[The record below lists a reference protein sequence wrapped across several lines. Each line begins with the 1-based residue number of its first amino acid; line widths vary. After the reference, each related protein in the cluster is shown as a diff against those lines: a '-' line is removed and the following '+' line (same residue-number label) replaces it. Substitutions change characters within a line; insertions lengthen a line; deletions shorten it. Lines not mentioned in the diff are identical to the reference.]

1 MFRASSPSDSP
12 PVPSLVGRPAAQG
25 PTPDAEPCFH
35 CGLPVTEPGRY
46 VALVEG
52 TPRNLCCTGCQAVTE
67 TILGSGLAAF
77 YASRTA
83 VASPAAADNVALPDL
98 AVYDRPEVQAGFVER
113 GLDGTCEATLLL
125 EGIRCAACVW
135 LNEQHL
141 ASQPGVV
148 RADINYATRRAHLQW
163 DPAKI
168 RLSEIL
174 AAVQAIGYRAWPND
188 NAAAEALDRRER
200 RDALWR
206 LFVAAFGMMQVMMY
220 AYPAYIAMDGDL
232 TPDIARLLRWAS
244 LLLTVPV
251 VFYSAA
257 PFFRGAWRDLRG
269 GRAGMDVPVA
279 LGIGAA
285 FLGSVWA
292 TASGQGEVYFDS
304 VSMFVFFLL
313 GGRWLE
319 AGARRKAVEVLRHL
333 SRAMP
338 ATAER
343 LGDWPTSDI
352 TETVPAIALSVG
364 DHVLVRPG
372 AAFPADGILVQGET
386 RADESLLTG
395 EALPVAKRP
404 GHSVVGGA
412 LNASQPVVVRVERAG
427 NATRLGSIVRL
438 AERSH
443 AERPAL
449 VALADRYAS
458 AFVIVVLLLAGL
470 AAAAWWWH
478 DPSRALA
485 VAVAVLV
492 VTCPCA
498 LSLATPTALTVGT
511 GALAKAGLIVTRER
525 AIETLTRV
533 THVVL
538 DKTGTLTEG
547 VFAIVSAEALGPV
560 DDASCRALAAAMEA
574 GSDHPVAR
582 ALRGAIGDAVT
593 VTDVRHVA
601 GEGVEAEWNG
611 RRVRLGSRRHV
622 EALTGPLPRSAATPM
637 AGMTEVWLA
646 EASGPLMRFTLGDR
660 LRPDAAGVVS
670 RLRDAGLVVMLASGD
685 GEDAVRHVAGQCGIE
700 RWRAGQS
707 PEDKHRLVTEL
718 QDAGGVVCMVGDG
731 VNDAPVLARADVS
744 IAMGTG
750 AVLAQ
755 RASDIVMVSA
765 RFDALLPAF
774 EIATAQ
780 RDRDPARC
788 LRVDHAM
795 GCGPRDVRQ
804 FALRRRERAADRT
817 CATRGRS
824 ADADH
829 RNRFDGRLTMDILF
843 LLIPLSLVLVV
854 LVGVVFWWSVRNGQ
868 FDDLEGPAHRLLQ
881 DDDTPAKK

>member
-1 MFRASSPSDSP
+1 VLRASPTIAVP
-12 PVPSLVGRPAAQG
+12 QTGPVTQARGAEA
-25 PTPDAEPCFH
+25 AEPCFH
-35 CGLPVTEPGRY
+35 CGLPVSVPGRY
-46 VALVEG
+46 TAVVDG
-52 TPRNLCCTGCQAVTE
+52 TPRDLCCTGCQAVTE

-83 VASPAAADNVALPDL
+83 TTVPSSGDAVSLPEL

-113 GLDGTCEATLLL
+113 DADGLCEATLLL

-141 ASQPGVV
+141 AAQPGVLAV
-148 RADINYATRRAHLQW
+148 DINYATRRAHLRW

-168 RLSEIL
+168 RLSDIL

-188 NAAAEALDRRER
+188 NAAAEALDRREG

-220 AYPAYIAMDGDL
+220 AFPAYIAMDGDL
-232 TPDIARLLRWAS
+232 TPDIAGLLRWAS

-251 VFYSAA
+251 VFYAAA
-257 PFFRGAWRDLRG
+257 PFFRGAWRDLRA

-292 TASGQGEVYFDS
+292 TVSGQGEVYFDS

-333 SRAMP
+333 SRALP

-343 LGDWPTSDI
+343 LRDWPAIDATD
-352 TETVPAIALSVG
+352 TVPAIALAVG

-372 AAFPADGILVQGET
+372 AAFPADGVLVQGET

-395 EALPVAKRP
+395 EALPVAKRV
-404 GHSVVGGA
+404 GHAVVGGA
-412 LNASQPVVVRVERAG
+412 VNASQPVVVRVERAG
-427 NATRLGSIVRL
+427 NATRLGAIVRL

-458 AFVIVVLLLAGL
+458 AFVIVVLVLAGL
-470 AAAAWWWH
+470 AATVWWWH
-478 DPSRALA
+478 DPSRALS

-538 DKTGTLTEG
+538 DKTGTLSEG
-547 VFAIVSAEALGPV
+547 VFSVVSA
-560 DDASCRALAAAMEA
+560 DAVGRLDETRCRALAAAMEA

-582 ALRGAIGDAVT
+582 ALRDAPTEAVV
-593 VTDVRHVA
+593 VTDVRHIA
-601 GEGVEAEWNG
+601 GEGVEAVWQG
-611 RRVRLGSRRHV
+611 RKVRLGSRRHV
-622 EALTGPLPRSAATPM
+622 EALTGPLPADHAMSPTST
-637 AGMTEVWLA
+637 TEVWLA
-646 EASGPLMRFTLGDR
+646 DDTGPLMRFALGDR
-660 LRPDAAGVVS
+660 LRPEARDVVRQLRAAN
-670 RLRDAGLVVMLASGD
+670 LVVILASGD
-685 GEDAVRHVAGQCGIE
+685 GEHAVRHAASLCGIDD
-700 RWRAGQS
+700 WHAGLS
-707 PEDKHRLVTEL
+707 PEGKHRLVTDL
-718 QDAGGVVCMVGDG
+718 QANGAVVCMVGDG

-755 RASDIVMVSA
+755 RASDIVMVSG
-765 RFDALLPAF
+765 RFDALQPAF
-774 EIATAQ
+774 EIAARTMRLVRQNLAWAFAYNVIAIPLAASGWITPWAAGLGMSASSLFVVANAL
-780 RDRDPARC
+780 RIGRARRHADRSAPAR
-788 LRVDHAM
+788 A
-795 GCGPRDVRQ
+795 
-804 FALRRRERAADRT
+804 
-817 CATRGRS
+817 
-824 ADADH
+824 
-829 RNRFDGRLTMDILF
+829 
-843 LLIPLSLVLVV
+843 VV
-854 LVGVVFWWSVRNGQ
+854 N
-868 FDDLEGPAHRLLQ
+868 PAG
-881 DDDTPAKK
+881 

>member
-1 MFRASSPSDSP
+1 VPRASFATAVPQIARP
-12 PVPSLVGRPAAQG
+12 PEGSGAHAPQ
-25 PTPDAEPCFH
+25 PCFH

-46 VALVEG
+46 VALVDG
-52 TPRNLCCTGCQAVTE
+52 TQRDLCCTGCQAVTE

-83 VASPAAADNVALPDL
+83 VAAPSAGRDTVPLPEL

-113 GLDGTCEATLLL
+113 GADGMCEATLLL

-141 ASQPGVV
+141 ASQPGVL
-148 RADINYATRRAHLQW
+148 RADINYATRRAHLSW
-163 DPAKI
+163 DPARI
-168 RLSEIL
+168 RLSDIL

-188 NAAAEALDRRER
+188 NAAAEALDRREG

-220 AYPAYIAMDGDL
+220 AFPAYIAMDGDL
-232 TPDIARLLRWAS
+232 TPDIAGLLRWAS

-251 VFYSAA
+251 VFYAAA
-257 PFFRGAWRDLRG
+257 PFFRGAWRDLRA

-292 TASGQGEVYFDS
+292 TVSGQGEVYFDS

-319 AGARRKAVEVLRHL
+319 AGARRRAVEVLRHL
-333 SRAMP
+333 SRALP

-343 LGDWPTSDI
+343 LHDWPARDTA
-352 TETVPAIALSVG
+352 ETVPAIALAAG

-372 AAFPADGILVQGET
+372 AAFPADGVLVQGET

-395 EALPVAKRP
+395 EALPVAKRV
-404 GHSVVGGA
+404 GHPVVGGA
-412 LNASQPVVVRVERAG
+412 VNASQPVVVRVERAG
-427 NATRLGSIVRL
+427 NATRLGAIVRL

-443 AERPAL
+443 GERPAL

-458 AFVIVVLLLAGL
+458 AFVIVVLALAGL
-470 AAAAWWWH
+470 AATAWWWH

-538 DKTGTLTEG
+538 DKTGTLSEG
-547 VFAIVSAEALGPV
+547 VFSLVSADVVGRLDETR
-560 DDASCRALAAAMEA
+560 CRALAAAMEA

-582 ALRGAIGDAVT
+582 ALRDAPTGAVV
-593 VTDVRHVA
+593 VTDVRHIA
-601 GEGVEAEWNG
+601 GEGVEALWEG

-622 EALTGPLPRSAATPM
+622 EALAGPMPAGTAAMSP
-637 AGMTEVWLA
+637 GITEVWLA
-646 EASGPLMRFTLGDR
+646 DEAGPLMRFALGDR
-660 LRPDAAGVVS
+660 LRPEAAEVVR
-670 RLRDAGLVVMLASGD
+670 RLRAANLVVILASGD
-685 GEDAVRHVAGQCGIE
+685 GAHAVRHAASQCGIDD
-700 RWRAGQS
+700 WRAGLS
-707 PEDKHRLVTEL
+707 PEDKHRLVTDL
-718 QDAGGVVCMVGDG
+718 QAAGAVVCMVGDG

-755 RASDIVMVSA
+755 RASDIVMVSG
-765 RFDALLPAF
+765 RFDALQPAF
-774 EIATAQ
+774 EIA
-780 RDRDPARC
+780 ARTMR
-788 LRVDHAM
+788 L
-795 GCGPRDVRQ
+795 VRQ
-804 FALRRRERAADRT
+804 NLAWAFAYNVIAIPLAAFGWITPWAAGLGMSASSLFVVVNALRIGRAHPRADR
-817 CATRGRS
+817 
-824 ADADH
+824 
-829 RNRFDGRLTMDILF
+829 
-843 LLIPLSLVLVV
+843 
-854 LVGVVFWWSVRNGQ
+854 
-868 FDDLEGPAHRLLQ
+868 PAPVHAAIS
-881 DDDTPAKK
+881 TAS